1 MFSGCRNV
9 KDINL
14 SNLNTKYVI
23 NMKRMF
29 NECSNLEYINLSSFD
44 TTNVT
49 DMSYMFN
56 KCYNL
61 KHLNLLNFNTKN
73 VRNKTLM
80 FGDCKNL
87 LQIDLSSFITKK
99 EEDAS
104 EMFKS
109 PKRQNTY
116 RLNKN
121 KTKDNKLKDI
131 YKVIFVGE
139 SGIGAKTTLINILM
153 GLKYKESICSTSVC
167 CYSQLKIKLQK
178 NKEITLNLWDT
189 IGQEKFRSLTKLFMN
204 DLDCVVIGYDIT
216 QKNTFEEAKRFWYK
230 MVREN
235 NLCDLVYFIGNKID
249 LYQMREVD
257 SDEAINFA
265 KHENIRL
272 FEISCKNYT
281 GINKFLDDLVYN
293 LTNERKL
300 K

>member
-1 MFSGCRNV
+1 MFSGCRNI
-9 KDINL
+9 KHIDL

-29 NECSNLEYINLSSFD
+29 NECKNVEYINLTSFD
-44 TTNVT
+44 TKNVI

-61 KHLNLLNFNTKN
+61 KYLNLLNFNIKN

-116 RLNKN
+116 GLNKN

-131 YKVIFVGE
+131 YKIIFVGE
-139 SGIGAKTTLINILM
+139 SGIGAKTTLINILT
-153 GLKYKESICSTSVC
+153 GNKFIENTCATGCCS
-167 CYSQLKIKLQK
+167 YSELKIKLQN
-178 NKEITLNLWDT
+178 NKEITLNLLDT
-189 IGQEKFRSLTKLFMN
+189 IGQEKFRSLTKLFMI
-204 DLDCVVIGYDIT
+204 DLDCIVIGYDIT
-216 QKNTFEEAKRFWYK
+216 KKYTYEEAKEYWYQ
-230 MVREN
+230 MAREN

-249 LYQMREVD
+249 LHKMRKVD
-257 SDEAINFA
+257 RDEAIKFA
-265 KHENIRL
+265 NHENIKL
-272 FEISCKNYT
+272 FEISCKYNT
-281 GINKFLDDLVYN
+281 GINEFLEDLVYN
-293 LTNERKL
+293 LTNEGKL